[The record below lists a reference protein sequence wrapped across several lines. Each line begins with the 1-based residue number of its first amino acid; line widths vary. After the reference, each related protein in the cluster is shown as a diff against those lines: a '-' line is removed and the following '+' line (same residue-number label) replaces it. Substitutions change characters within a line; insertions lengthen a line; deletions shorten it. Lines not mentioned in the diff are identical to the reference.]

1 MIELGI
7 SSILLAIGA
16 GLASVM
22 SPCVLPV
29 VPIIMAGAER
39 KDRLRPLIL
48 VAGLSLSFM
57 IMGAISSLFGAML
70 VGRTRYIELVG
81 SCVIIALGLMV
92 IFDVS
97 IFKRITAL
105 SNLNVKG
112 EGRAGAFVLGMALG
126 LVWVP
131 CVGPFLSSI
140 LTMVGSNGQLV
151 YGIAL
156 LGFYSLGLAIPMLIL
171 AYSSHLV
178 QNSIKALARHDR
190 IFRYASGGIL
200 VAFGLYAVVIG
211 NFAF

>member
-48 VAGLSLSFM
+48 VVGLSLSFM
-57 IMGAISSLFGAML
+57 MMGAISSLFGAML
-70 VGRTRYIELVG
+70 VGRTRYIELAG
-81 SCVIIALGLMV
+81 SFIIMALGLMV

-112 EGRAGAFVLGMALG
+112 EGRVGAFVLGMALG

-140 LTMVGSNGQLV
+140 LTMVGTNGQLS

-156 LGFYSLGLAIPMLIL
+156 LGFYSLGLALPMLFL

-178 QNSIKALARHDR
+178 QSRIKALARHDR

-200 VAFGLYAVVIG
+200 VAFGLYPVVIG

>member
-7 SSILLAIGA
+7 SSVALAIGA

-48 VAGLSLSFM
+48 VMGLTLSFM
-57 IMGAISSLFGAML
+57 IMGAVSSLLGAML
-70 VGRTRYIELVG
+70 VGRTRYIELAG
-81 SCVIIALGLMV
+81 SFIIIALGLMV

-97 IFKRITAL
+97 IFKRINAL
-105 SNLNVKG
+105 SSLNVKG
-112 EGRAGAFVLGMALG
+112 EGRVGAFVLGMALG

-131 CVGPFLSSI
+131 CVGPFLSSV
-140 LTMVGSNGQLV
+140 LTMVGTNGQLT
-151 YGIAL
+151 YGVTL
-156 LGFYSLGLAIPMLIL
+156 LGFYALGLAVPMLVL

-178 QNSIKALARHDR
+178 QSRIKALARHDR
-190 IFRYASGGIL
+190 LFRYVSGGIL
-200 VAFGLYAVVIG
+200 VTFGLYAVTNG

>member
-48 VAGLSLSFM
+48 VVGLSLSFM

-70 VGRTRYIELVG
+70 VGRTRYIELAG
-81 SCVIIALGLMV
+81 SFIIMALGLMV

-112 EGRAGAFVLGMALG
+112 EGRVGAFVLGMALG

-140 LTMVGSNGQLV
+140 LTMVGSNGQLA

-178 QNSIKALARHDR
+178 QNRIKALARHDR

-200 VAFGLYAVVIG
+200 VAFGLYAVVVG

>member
-7 SSILLAIGA
+7 SSILLAVGA

-39 KDRLRPLIL
+39 KDRLRPMIL
-48 VAGLSLSFM
+48 VMGLSLSFM

-70 VGRTRYIELVG
+70 VGRTRYIEIAG
-81 SCVIIALGLMV
+81 SIVIIALGLMV
-92 IFDVS
+92 IFDIS

-105 SNLNVKG
+105 SNLHVKG
-112 EGRAGAFVLGMALG
+112 EGRLGAFVLGMALG

-140 LTMVGSNGQLV
+140 LTMVGTNGQLT
-151 YGIAL
+151 YGITL
-156 LGFYSLGLAIPMLIL
+156 LGFYSMGLAVPMLIL
-171 AYSSHLV
+171 AYSSHLL
-178 QNSIKALARHDR
+178 QSRIKALARHDKV
-190 IFRYASGGIL
+190 FRYASGAIL
-200 VAFGLYAVVIG
+200 VGFGLYAVVIG